1 MSITIEYQAPDGS
14 WQPFGVEGLEI
25 YPDVPTAEAA
35 MHRLEAEH
43 PQIKF
48 RIEVG
53 E

>member
-1 MSITIEYQAPDGS
+1 MSRRRQEIWDEIMRRGLQAA
-14 WQPFGVEGLEI
+14 
-25 YPDVPTAEAA
+25 PDVPTAEAA